1 MPEDKEKAV
10 EKKEESKP
18 SARTAGSDELSDSD
32 VDKAVGGGN
41 QTQAIQSLTRG

>member
-18 SARTAGSDELSDSD
+18 SARTAGSDELCDAE
-32 VDKAVGGGN
+32 VEKVVGGQDGAKN
-41 QTQAIQSLTRG
+41 VISNVR